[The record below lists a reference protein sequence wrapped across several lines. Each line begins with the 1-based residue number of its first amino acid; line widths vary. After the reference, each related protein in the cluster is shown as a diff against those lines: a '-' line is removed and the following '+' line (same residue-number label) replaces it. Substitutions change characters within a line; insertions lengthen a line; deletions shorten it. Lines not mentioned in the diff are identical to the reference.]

1 MTQRIL
7 ILALALTMHASGH
20 AQNRSDSVRHLS
32 GPAPIVGVWRGQMNG
47 LPAVTLVMMDEG
59 GSLSGALL
67 FYLQIRPTVHD
78 PYTASPGLP
87 EPVLHPSFDGRSLIF
102 QVSHRRAHP
111 PRTLHDAPVQ
121 FRLTLTGKDT
131 AELANEK
138 QGPGLPM
145 VRTDF

>member
-1 MTQRIL
+1 MTPRIL
-7 ILALALTMHASGH
+7 TLALALMMHPCGQ
-20 AQNRSDSVRHLS
+20 AQNPSDSVGQLS

-47 LPAVTLVMMDEG
+47 LPAVTLVVTDEG
-59 GSLSGALL
+59 GSLSGAVL
-67 FYLQIRPTVHD
+67 FFFQQRPSVHD

-87 EPVLHPSFDGRSLIF
+87 EPVLHPSFDGKSLVF

-138 QGPGLPM
+138 EGPGLPM